1 MHNTEKSKSNNKFLR
16 TKVSRCLLFV
26 FIGGIVFRTTWLE
39 GYSTRPR
46 WLPSAVPNKSVGEM
60 KRDLRI
66 WGSVLVAIGVFGI
79 LLSGFLDPVWGHSAG
94 DLRGRQ
100 RWEFR
105 SGVMF
110 IPLGM
115 ALLFAGLINLSAG
128 GFGVE
133 SIFGLLMVVLGAQE
147 IRTIR
152 IYAPTSA

>member
-66 WGSVLVAIGVFGI
+66 WGSVLVAIGIFGI
-79 LLSGFLDPVWGHSAG
+79 LLSGFLDPVWGIVLVIFGATALG
-94 DLRGRQ
+94 IQ
-100 RWEFR
+100 ER
-105 SGVMF
+105 SMF

>member
-16 TKVSRCLLFV
+16 AKVSKCLLFV

-66 WGSVLVAIGVFGI
+66 WGSVLVAIGIFGI
-79 LLSGFLDPVWGHSAG
+79 LLSGFLDPVWGIVLVIFGATALG
-94 DLRGRQ
+94 IQ
-100 RWEFR
+100 ER
-105 SGVMF
+105 SMF

>member
-1 MHNTEKSKSNNKFLR
+1 
-16 TKVSRCLLFV
+16 
-26 FIGGIVFRTTWLE
+26 
-39 GYSTRPR
+39 
-46 WLPSAVPNKSVGEM
+46 M

-66 WGSVLVAIGVFGI
+66 WGSVLVAIGIFGI
-79 LLSGFLDPVWGHSAG
+79 LLSGFLDPVWGIVLVIFGATALG
-94 DLRGRQ
+94 IQ
-100 RWEFR
+100 ER
-105 SGVMF
+105 SMF

>member
-79 LLSGFLDPVWGHSAG
+79 LLSGFLDPVWGIVLVIFGSTALG
-94 DLRGRQ
+94 IQ
-100 RWEFR
+100 ER
-105 SGVMF
+105 SMF

>member
-1 MHNTEKSKSNNKFLR
+1 
-16 TKVSRCLLFV
+16 
-26 FIGGIVFRTTWLE
+26 
-39 GYSTRPR
+39 
-46 WLPSAVPNKSVGEM
+46 VPNKSVGEM

-79 LLSGFLDPVWGHSAG
+79 LLSGFLDPVWGIVLVIFGATALG
-94 DLRGRQ
+94 IQ
-100 RWEFR
+100 ER
-105 SGVMF
+105 SMF

>member
-79 LLSGFLDPVWGHSAG
+79 LLSGFLDPVWGIVLVIFGATALG
-94 DLRGRQ
+94 IQ
-100 RWEFR
+100 ER
-105 SGVMF
+105 SMF